1 MRHPIR
7 SGMVLVSVCALVAA
21 QGCSTSGPSGG
32 SGETTSGESPSAAAL
47 PTLAPQSQNP
57 GPRITLGP
65 AERAGADATK
75 HVVVVFMQNNSFD
88 KLFGTWDQVNG
99 DPVDN
104 IAKASPQNTVQV
116 GQDGKPLGCL
126 SLIHI

>member
-1 MRHPIR
+1 MRRVLR
-7 SGMVLVSVCALVAA
+7 SGIAVLSLCALATA
-21 QGCSTSGPSGG
+21 QGCSSTPAPGG
-32 SGETTSGESPSAAAL
+32 SGVTGAGAAPAAGLATL
-47 PTLAPQSQNP
+47 PAQTQNP

-65 AERAGADATK
+65 TERAGADATK
-75 HVVVVFMQNNSFD
+75 HIVVVFMQNNSFN

-116 GQDGKPLGCL
+116 GQDGKPLGL